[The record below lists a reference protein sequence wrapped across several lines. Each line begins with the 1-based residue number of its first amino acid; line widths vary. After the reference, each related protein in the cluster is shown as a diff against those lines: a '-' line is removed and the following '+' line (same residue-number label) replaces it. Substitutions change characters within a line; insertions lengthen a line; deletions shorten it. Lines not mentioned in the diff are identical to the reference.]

1 MSQNYYD
8 LYIESVLQLAETLV
22 IKSEYAATQINDRLS
37 TLYGITVD
45 QNDQRTW
52 KYYLNLAGE
61 YHPTDPVIT
70 ITSLDT
76 LQPIVFNKTNL
87 QAHTATREAYAYNTR
102 YYRELVT
109 TYPESEAFILGVLYP
124 VDIDKAI
131 AAKDLRVIGYP
142 PHLVEENEMSLIEN
156 INEWVNMF
164 DERWNNRQ
172 FALSDSYYV
181 AAMLGIIYSQLPA
194 VIINLRLKACKTMQ
208 AHSYHVRQ
216 YLASHGGLDVYLSEM
231 TRKQALF
238 FYRNIRNI
246 ERNAGKKDTFDWLT
260 EKVMTDRNLPLSE
273 YTMRHDVSNIAT
285 ALVPEVTF
293 RKTLLNASTSGAE
306 IQENFHTLETLLS
319 KEEPLEVGNAEYHQ
333 VNTENIRAMFV
344 NSLSS
349 EVTTKVLE
357 SSVVDTTD
365 AVPYTLHSVLLN
377 YWIYMSNK
385 NLYTAYVRIRDPFT
399 GSEVTLSSRD
409 ACLYFFYAFSMS
421 AGIQMTKIPQLYAIR
436 VQRDPI
442 PDNAD
447 LLSVVDRKYIP
458 DEYAD
463 FVKDQMT
470 AFKLCPSTS
479 TFTDY
484 CRTVH
489 AGVMRQTYF
498 TSNQENHYTRGLTE
512 ALVARAYSD
521 YLLDDPNTGTLWAD
535 WLSDNKYPNENFT
548 AQDWET
554 IYKDLYEQATGVSM
568 SVTENVS
575 SLQKA
580 MIGIMTQL
588 SSYSVQFVS
597 DINNDSVKVLNWA
610 AIRLGEITTRSKF
623 FVRVADRF
631 ADVIRGESR
640 GRDKDHIDFGSILS
654 AVVSKA
660 HNAYSGK
667 LEIPVKIKK
676 GNDLKFSFKTFMG
689 LPQIV
694 DDGRYLP
701 ATANVGKERD
711 YSLFKDFYDLPL
723 SERVGLP
730 DVYSQCFIPPVIPT
744 KANLDDF
751 ALYRDLPGVQ
761 YLTATRPGINAFNY
775 FYVPEWS
782 YSFLTDGDEVTLNAF
797 YANNEPLTAPA
808 IGLNTGH
815 TKVGV
820 FDYTGDI
827 PEATVVTTAI
837 FSGGVTGVGVF
848 DPTVKTDIEYTI
860 NGFSKYYFKSDID
873 LEKVDGIG
881 DFVLKGTA
889 KNMPITWKM
898 SVGSKSMSTK
908 GITNTRYMATK
919 GTTSRFSFKAISV
932 RSSIYFSLKAKY
944 AKGTVTIQGSQL
956 ASTMSSLKGT
966 ASSKTYSTK
975 SVTGSATLREF
986 VRIYGQITNLEKF
999 VVMRVDTTL
1008 AGMKSSSNVRG
1019 LAKFKYITQSRTLS
1033 AFNYLLGSGG
1043 YTLSVKS
1050 TAEVRKLNTKGSMHA
1065 VRIMPKSSYNVA
1077 SISLTAGTGSGS
1089 YATRGVSDV
1098 AFVTL

>member
-8 LYIESVLQLAETLV
+8 LYIESVMQLAETLV
-22 IKSEYAATQINDRLS
+22 IKSEYAASQINDRLS
-37 TLYGITVD
+37 ILYGATID

-76 LQPIVFNKTNL
+76 LQTIVFNKTNL
-87 QAHTATREAYAYNTR
+87 QSHTATKAAYAYGTR

-109 TYPESEAFILGVLYP
+109 TYPDSEAFILGVLYP
-124 VDIDKAI
+124 VDINKAI
-131 AAKDLRVIGYP
+131 AAKDLTVIGYP
-142 PHLVEENEMSLIEN
+142 AHLVEDNEMSLIEN

-164 DERWNNRQ
+164 DERWNNKQ

-181 AAMLGIIYSQLPA
+181 AALLGIIYSQLPA

-238 FYRNIRNI
+238 FYRNIRYI
-246 ERNAGKKDTFDWLT
+246 ERNTGKKDTFDWLT

-273 YTMRHDVSNIAT
+273 YTMRHDVQDIAET
-285 ALVPEVTF
+285 FVPKVTF
-293 RKTLLNASTSGAE
+293 RKTLLNESTSGAE
-306 IQENFHTLETLLS
+306 IQENFHTLETVLS
-319 KEEPLEVGNAEYHQ
+319 KEEPLEVGNAQYHLE
-333 VNTENIRAMFV
+333 NTENIRAMFV

-357 SSVVDTTD
+357 SSVIDTTD

-399 GSEVTLSSRD
+399 GSEITMSSKD

-421 AGIQMTKIPQLYAIR
+421 AGIQMTKVPQLYAIR

-442 PDNAD
+442 PDKAD
-447 LLSVVDRKYIP
+447 LMKVVDIKFIP
-458 DEYAD
+458 ESYAD
-463 FVKDQMT
+463 FVRDSMT
-470 AFKLCPSTS
+470 DFKVCPSTS

-521 YLLDDPNTGTLWAD
+521 YLLDDPNTGRLFAD
-535 WLSDNKYPNENFT
+535 WLDENKYPSENFT
-548 AQDWET
+548 TQDWET
-554 IYKDLYEQATGVSM
+554 VYKDIYEQATGVSM

-575 SLQKA
+575 SLQQA

-623 FVRVADRF
+623 FVRIAERF
-631 ADVIRGESR
+631 ADIMKGISR
-640 GRDKDHIDFGSILS
+640 GRDKDTIDFGGILS
-654 AVVSKA
+654 SITSRPNDVQL
-660 HNAYSGK
+660 GK
-667 LEIPVKIKK
+667 LEIPVKVKK
-676 GNDLKFSFKTFMG
+676 GQDLRFSFKTFMG
-689 LPQIV
+689 IPEMLN
-694 DDGRYLP
+694 DSRYTP
-701 ATANVGKERD
+701 PTDTAGKESD
-711 YSLFKDFYDLPL
+711 YSHFKDFYSLPL
-723 SERVGLP
+723 AERVGLP

-751 ALYRDLPGVQ
+751 ALHRELPGVQ
-761 YLTATRPGINAFNY
+761 YLHATRPGINAFNY
-775 FYVPEWS
+775 FYIPEWS

-797 YANNEPLTAPA
+797 YANNEPLTAPVLN
-808 IGLNTGH
+808 INTGS
-815 TKVGV
+815 TKVNA
-820 FDYTGDI
+820 FDYVGEI
-827 PEATVVTTAI
+827 PEVTIVTNAK

-848 DPTVKTDIEYTI
+848 DPTVKTDIEYSI
-860 NGFSKYYFKSDID
+860 NGFNKYYFKSDID

-881 DFVLKGTA
+881 MFSMKGTA
-889 KNMPITWKM
+889 KNMNVNWKM
-898 SVGSKSMSTK
+898 SVGTGKFNTK
-908 GITNTRYMATK
+908 GISDTKSFNTK
-919 GTTSRFSFKAISV
+919 GTSVRFSFKAISV
-932 RSSIYFSLKAKY
+932 RSSIFFSLKAKY
-944 AKGTVTIQGSQL
+944 GKGDVSIRGSHL
-956 ASTMSSLKGT
+956 TSTMTSPKGT
-966 ASSKTYSTK
+966 ASIKSYNTK
-975 SVTGSATLREF
+975 SVTGSTTLRDF
-986 VRIYGQITNLEKF
+986 VRIYGQISNLEKF
-999 VVMRVDTTL
+999 VVMRVSATL
-1008 AGMKSSSNVRG
+1008 GGAKSSSNVRG
-1019 LAKFKYITQSRTLS
+1019 LSKFKYISQTKTLS

-1043 YTLSVKS
+1043 FTTPIKS
-1050 TAEVRKLNTKGSMHA
+1050 SSDQRSINVVSSA
-1065 VRIMPKSSYNVA
+1065 VAKAIAPKSSYTVA
-1077 SISLTAGTGSGS
+1077 SISLIETTGTGS
-1089 YATRGVSDV
+1089 YATQGTSDV
-1098 AFVTL
+1098 ATVTL

>member
-8 LYIESVLQLAETLV
+8 LYIESVMQLAETLV
-22 IKSEYAATQINDRLS
+22 IKSEYAASQINDRLS
-37 TLYGITVD
+37 ALYGLTID
-45 QNDQRTW
+45 QNNQRTW

-61 YHPTDPVIT
+61 YHPTDSVIT

-76 LQPIVFNKTNL
+76 LQPILFNKTNL
-87 QAHTATREAYAYNTR
+87 QAHTATRAAYAYGTR

-109 TYPESEAFILGVLYP
+109 TYPDSEAFILGVLYP

-131 AAKDLRVIGYP
+131 AAKDLTVIGYP
-142 PHLVEENEMSLIEN
+142 EHLVEENEMSLIDN

-164 DERWNNRQ
+164 DERWNNKQ
-172 FALSDSYYV
+172 FALSDAYYV
-181 AAMLGIIYSQLPA
+181 AAMLGIMYSQLPA

-216 YLASHGGLDVYLSEM
+216 YLASHGGLDSYLSQM

-238 FYRNIRNI
+238 FYRNIRYI
-246 ERNAGKKDTFDWLT
+246 ERNTGKKDTFDWLT
-260 EKVMTDRNLPLSE
+260 DKVMTDRNLPLSE
-273 YTMRHDVSNIAT
+273 YTMRHDVQDIAT
-285 ALVPEVTF
+285 EFVPKVTF
-293 RKTLLNASTSGAE
+293 RKRLLNESTSGAE
-306 IQENFHTLETLLS
+306 IQENFHTLETVLS
-319 KEEPLEVGNAEYHQ
+319 KEEPLEIGNAEYHE
-333 VNTENIRAMFV
+333 VNTANIRALFE

-349 EVTTKVLE
+349 EVSTKVLE
-357 SSVVDTTD
+357 SSVIDTTD

-385 NLYTAYVRIRDPFT
+385 NLYTAYVRIRDPFS
-399 GSEVTLSSRD
+399 GSEITMSSKD
-409 ACLYFFYAFSMS
+409 ACLYFFYAFSKS
-421 AGIQMTKIPQLYAIR
+421 AGIEMTKIPQLYAIR

-442 PDNAD
+442 PDKAD
-447 LLSVVDRKYIP
+447 LMKVVDTKYIP
-458 DEYAD
+458 ESYAD
-463 FVKDQMT
+463 FVRDAMT
-470 AFKLCPSTS
+470 DFKVCPSTS

-521 YLLDDPNTGTLWAD
+521 YLLDDPNTGRLFAD
-535 WLSDNKYPNENFT
+535 WLSENKYPSENFT

-554 IYKDLYEQATGVSM
+554 VYKDIYEQATGVSM

-575 SLQKA
+575 NLQQA

-623 FVRVADRF
+623 FVRLADRF
-631 ADVIRGESR
+631 ANIFQGISR
-640 GRDKDHIDFGSILS
+640 GRDKDTIDFGGILS
-654 AVVSKA
+654 GVTSKP
-660 HNAYSGK
+660 NDIQMGK

-676 GNDLKFSFKTFMG
+676 GQDLKFSFKTFMG
-689 LPQIV
+689 IPEMLY
-694 DDGRYLP
+694 DGRHTPPTSL
-701 ATANVGKERD
+701 AGKESD
-711 YSLFKDFYDLPL
+711 YAQFKDFYTLPL
-723 SERVGLP
+723 AERVGLP

-761 YLTATRPGINAFNY
+761 YLQATRPGINAFNY

-782 YSFLTDGDEVTLNAF
+782 YSFLTDGDEVTLDAF
-797 YANNEPLTAPA
+797 YANNDPLTAPVLN
-808 IGLNTGH
+808 INTGS

-820 FDYTGDI
+820 FDYVGDI
-827 PEATVVTTAI
+827 PELTVVTTAK

-848 DPTVKTDIEYTI
+848 DPTVKTDVEYSI
-860 NGFSKYYFKSDID
+860 SGFNKYYFKSEID

-881 DFVLKGTA
+881 LFSLKGTA
-889 KNMPITWKM
+889 KNMPVNWKM
-898 SVGSKSMSTK
+898 TVGSGKYNTKGISNTKSYSTK
-908 GITNTRYMATK
+908 GTS
-919 GTTSRFSFKAISV
+919 SRFTFKAISV
-932 RSSIYFSLKAKY
+932 RSSIFFSLKAKY
-944 AKGTVTIQGSQL
+944 GSGSVKIQGSHL
-956 ASTMSSLKGT
+956 ASSMSSPKGT
-966 ASSKTYSTK
+966 AANKSFNTK
-975 SVTGSATLREF
+975 SVTGQTTLRDF
-986 VRIYGQITNLEKF
+986 VRIYGQISNLEKF
-999 VVMRVDTTL
+999 TVMRVSASLDG
-1008 AGMKSSSNVRG
+1008 AKSSSKVRG
-1019 LAKFKYITQSRTLS
+1019 LSKFKYISQTRTLN

-1043 YTLSVKS
+1043 FSTAIKS
-1050 TAEVRKLNTKGSMHA
+1050 TAAIRTITTKSTSTVKA
-1065 VRIMPKSSYNVA
+1065 VLPVNI
-1077 SISLTAGTGSGS
+1077 TANADIVLSGINGSGS
-1089 YATRGVSDV
+1089 YSTRGVSDV
-1098 AFVTL
+1098 AAITL

>member
-22 IKSEYAATQINDRLS
+22 IKSEYAATQINERL
-37 TLYGITVD
+37 TALYGVTID
-45 QNDQRTW
+45 QNDKRTW

-76 LQPIVFNKTNL
+76 LQQIVFNKANL
-87 QAHTATREAYAYNTR
+87 QAHTATREAYGYNTR

-109 TYPESEAFILGVLYP
+109 TYPDSEAFILGVLYP
-124 VDIDKAI
+124 VDINKAI
-131 AAKDLRVIGYP
+131 AAKDLSVIGYP
-142 PHLVEENEMSLIEN
+142 PHLVEDNEMSLIEN

-181 AAMLGIIYSQLPA
+181 AALLGMIYSQLPA

-231 TRKQALF
+231 TQKQALF
-238 FYRNIRNI
+238 FYRNIRYI
-246 ERNAGKKDTFDWLT
+246 ERNTGKKDTFEWLT
-260 EKVMTDRNLPLSE
+260 DKVMTDRNLPLSE
-273 YTMRHDVSNIAT
+273 YTMRHDVQNIAT
-285 ALVPEVTF
+285 SMVPEVTF
-293 RKTLLNASTSGAE
+293 RKTLLNASTSNAE
-306 IQENFHTLETLLS
+306 IQENFHTLETVLS

-333 VNTENIRAMFV
+333 YNLSNIRAMFV

-399 GSEVTLSSRD
+399 GSEVTLSCRD

-421 AGIQMTKIPQLYAIR
+421 AGIEMTKIPQLFAIR

-458 DEYAD
+458 DSYAD
-463 FVKDQMT
+463 FVKDQLT
-470 AFKLCPSTS
+470 PFKVCPSTS

-484 CRTVH
+484 CRDVH

-521 YLLDDPNTGTLWAD
+521 YLLDDPNTGRLWSD
-535 WLSDNKYPNENFT
+535 WLSENKYPNENFT

-554 IYKDLYEQATGVSM
+554 VYKDLFEQATGVSM

-597 DINNDSVKVLNWA
+597 DINNESVKVLNWA

-623 FVRVADRF
+623 FVRIADRF
-631 ADVIRGESR
+631 ADVLQGISR
-640 GRDKDHIDFGSILS
+640 GRDKDHIDFGNIIS

-660 HNAYSGK
+660 HNAYAGK
-667 LEIPVKIKK
+667 LELPVKIKK
-676 GNDLKFSFKTFMG
+676 GNDIKFSFKSFMG
-689 LPQIV
+689 LPQIL
-694 DDGRYLP
+694 DDGRYFP

-711 YSLFKDFYDLPL
+711 YSLLKHFYDLPL
-723 SERVGLP
+723 AERVGLP

-744 KANLDDF
+744 QANLDDF
-751 ALYRDLPGVQ
+751 ALYRELPGVQ

-782 YSFLTDGDEVTLNAF
+782 YSFLADGDEVTLNAF

-827 PEATVVTTAI
+827 PEATVVTTAV

-860 NGFSKYYFKSDID
+860 NGFNKYYFKSDID
-873 LEKVDGIG
+873 LKKVDGIG
-881 DFVLKGTA
+881 AFDLKGTA
-889 KNMPITWKM
+889 KNMTITWKM
-898 SVGSKSMSTK
+898 SVGSKSTTLK
-908 GITNTRYMATK
+908 GISATKSIATK
-919 GTTSRFSFKAISV
+919 GVTSRFSFKAISV
-932 RSSIYFSLKAKY
+932 RSSIYFSLKPKY
-944 AKGTVTIQGSQL
+944 AKGTVIVQGSHL
-956 ASTMSSLKGT
+956 VSTMPATKGT
-966 ASSKTYSTK
+966 AGSKTYRTK
-975 SVTGSATLREF
+975 SVTGSTTLREF

-999 VVMRVDTTL
+999 VVLRVSSTL
-1008 AGMKSSSNVRG
+1008 SGAKSASDVKG
-1019 LAKFKYITQSRTLS
+1019 LSKFKYITQSRTLS

-1043 YTLSVKS
+1043 YTLSVKNS
-1050 TAEVRKLNTKGSMHA
+1050 SETRKLNTHGSMHA
-1065 VRIMPKSSYNVA
+1065 VRIYPKSISDVA
-1077 SISLTAGTGSGS
+1077 SISLTAGTDSGS